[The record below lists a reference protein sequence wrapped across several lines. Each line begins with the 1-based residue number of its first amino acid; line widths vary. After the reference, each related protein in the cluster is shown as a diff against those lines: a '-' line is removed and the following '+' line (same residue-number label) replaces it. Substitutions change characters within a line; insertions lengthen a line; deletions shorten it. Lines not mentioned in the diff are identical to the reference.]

1 MPPQLH
7 PQLAE
12 IVADMEAAQ
21 ARLHRL
27 ARQLPDARWKSRQGP
42 NRWSAAECVEHLNL
56 TSRAYIPLLRRAL
69 ESATRSARDTPRR
82 HRRDFLGWLF
92 STMVGPLPRWGKI
105 RFGRVKTSPDFIP
118 KITPDCA
125 EAIAEFDRL
134 QADLISLTRLAEGFP
149 LDEMKIVSPFGGRI
163 KYNVYSA
170 LRIVPRHQHRHLG
183 QAEDAATARA

>member
-1 MPPQLH
+1 MQ

-12 IVADMEAAQ
+12 IVADLESGQ

-27 ARQLPDARWKSRQGP
+27 AGQLPDARWKSRPGP
-42 NRWSAAECVEHLNL
+42 DRWSAAECVEHLNL

-69 ESATRSARDTPRR
+69 ETAPRSPENATRR
-82 HRRDFLGWLF
+82 HRRDFLGWLVGA
-92 STMVGPLPRWGKI
+92 MVGPLPRFGK
-105 RFGRVKTSPDFIP
+105 RRLGRVKTSRDFVPIV
-118 KITPDCA
+118 TPDRA

-170 LRIVPRHQHRHLG
+170 LRILPRHQYRHLG
-183 QAEDAATARA
+183 QAEEAATARA